1 MLYFPDPKIQEKV
14 KNDKKNILN
23 SMIELILTGVLF
35 FVIAISIK
43 CFSSHRHHRRLRMN
57 RFQKL
62 FY

>member
-1 MLYFPDPKIQEKV
+1 
-14 KNDKKNILN
+14 
-23 SMIELILTGVLF
+23 MIELILSGIAF

-43 CFSSHRHHRRLRMN
+43 CISSHRHHRRLRWN